1 VMNSLVY
8 VDLSYTSNFPK
19 RSQNLQSVRC
29 PHVGFRLGVRSPKG
43 DWSRA

>member
-1 VMNSLVY
+1 MSSLVY

-19 RSQNLQSVRC
+19 SSQNLQSVRYS
-29 PHVGFRLGVRSPKG
+29 HVGFRLGVRSPEG